1 MSDESGD
8 PNPYSIVAFIFD
20 GQGTAR
26 QKLRQ
31 IRLSGGLDVF
41 VIEARAVVEQD
52 ENGQVRVHEPSR
64 GVLGAVGGATI
75 GSLLGALGGPIGIL
89 TLGAIG
95 ATVGGAAGRR
105 WGRDLPIQNLESLGQ
120 NLTPDSS
127 AFLLLLEGIQE
138 ELLID
143 SLQSY
148 DPDNVVTLT
157 VDEILS
163 GELASYRTAAQQT
176 VED

>member
-1 MSDESGD
+1 MSDESTGT
-8 PNPYSIVAFIFD
+8 NPYSIVAFIFD

-31 IRLSGGLDVF
+31 VRLSGGLDEF

-52 ENGQVRVHEPSR
+52 EDGQVIVHEPGR
-64 GVLGAVGGATI
+64 AVLGAVGGATI
-75 GSLLGALGGPIGIL
+75 GGLLGALGGPIGIL
-89 TLGAIG
+89 TLGAVG

-138 ELLID
+138 ERLID

-148 DPDNVVTLT
+148 EADNVVSLT

-163 GELASYRTAAQQT
+163 GELASYRTAAQET
-176 VED
+176 GED